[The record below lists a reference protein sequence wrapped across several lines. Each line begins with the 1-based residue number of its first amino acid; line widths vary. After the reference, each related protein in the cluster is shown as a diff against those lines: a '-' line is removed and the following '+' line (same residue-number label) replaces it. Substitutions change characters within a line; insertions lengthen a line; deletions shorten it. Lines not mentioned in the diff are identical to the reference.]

1 MACNK
6 ASVMAPVAPN
16 DKMRGPFLES
26 PGDFSGPVKLFL
38 IHLYFKNGEV
48 CTLKLL
54 VWREPVFIFKNT
66 WLKQLCNILY
76 CFRVRPWRNGPQDP
90 FNNADQAPRSFLQCG
105 CILCVCIQKTIDG
118 AIVFILSPKA
128 DSRILASLWKMIFTR
143 GLTISVFGKWS
154 LRHPLIKYLRYLIPH
169 SISCRRLLQFH
180 ISFAE
185 LHRTRRKVD
194 QAHLYPRSVPK
205 LCKCE
210 RMLST
215 SNNRQ

>member
-6 ASVMAPVAPN
+6 ASIMAPVAPN

-90 FNNADQAPRSFLQCG
+90 FNNGDQAPRSFLQCG
-105 CILCVCIQKTIDG
+105 CILSCLHTENHRRSYRFY
-118 AIVFILSPKA
+118 IVTE
-128 DSRILASLWKMIFTR
+128 SRQSYIGKSLENDIYER
-143 GLTISVFGKWS
+143 AHNIR
-154 LRHPLIKYLRYLIPH
+154 LR
-169 SISCRRLLQFH
+169 
-180 ISFAE
+180 
-185 LHRTRRKVD
+185 
-194 QAHLYPRSVPK
+194 
-205 LCKCE
+205 
-210 RMLST
+210 
-215 SNNRQ
+215 